1 MLKQNFCSSFRIS
14 NHLRAWVAGCILLIC
29 SVLPAFAAEFV
40 TQAREAILFDA
51 GSGEILF
58 EKNADALMP
67 PASMS
72 KLMTATMVFEAIKSR
87 DLSMDDEFFISENA
101 WRRGGA
107 RSGGSTM
114 YAEINSTVKIRDLI
128 QGVVIQSAND
138 ACIALAE
145 GIAGTEEAFADLM
158 TQRARELGMEKSTFK
173 NATGLPDPEHRMTAR
188 ELGNLARHMIY
199 NLGEFYHYF
208 AQAEFTWNNIKQRN
222 RNPLLRM
229 NMGADGL
236 KTGYTRKAGYGLV
249 ASAQRSGRRLIMV
262 IGGLKSSKKRKVE
275 ARKLMEWGFRRFRN
289 FSMFEQGQT
298 VGHARVWGG
307 DETWVELV
315 AEQPIELMLT
325 PNERKAIKADIV
337 YEGPLRAPVEP
348 GAQIGKLRFSVNG
361 KPVSEV
367 KLYGI
372 TAVEADKRKWK
383 RAIDTLMFMA
393 LGG

>member
-1 MLKQNFCSSFRIS
+1 MLKRMYDANCAKNR
-14 NHLRAWVAGCILLIC
+14 HLRAWVSACLLLLFSYN
-29 SVLPAFAAEFV
+29 SVFAAEFV

-58 EKNADALMP
+58 EKNADDLMP

-72 KLMTATMVFEAIKSR
+72 KLMTSTMVFEALKR
-87 DLSMDDEFFISENA
+87 RELSMDDEFFISENA

-107 RSGGSTM
+107 ASGGSTM
-114 YAEINSTVKIRDLI
+114 YAEINSTIKIKDLI
-128 QGVVIQSAND
+128 QGVVVQSAND

-145 GIAGTEEAFADLM
+145 GMAGTEEAFADLM
-158 TQRARELGMEKSTFK
+158 TARARELGMKKSTFK

-188 ELGNLARHMIY
+188 ELGIIAKHLIY
-199 NLGEFYHYF
+199 DLGEYYHYF
-208 AQAEFTWNNIKQRN
+208 SQAEFTWNNIKQRN

-229 NMGADGL
+229 DMGADGL

-249 ASAQRSGRRLIMV
+249 ASAERSGRRLIMV
-262 IGGLKSSKKRKVE
+262 IGGLKSGKKRQIE
-275 ARKLMEWGFRRFRN
+275 ARKLMEWGFRRFRS
-289 FSMFEQGQT
+289 FPLFEQGQT
-298 VGHARVWGG
+298 VGYARVWGG

-315 AEQPIELMLT
+315 AEEPIELMLT
-325 PNERKAIKADIV
+325 PNERKGIKAEIV

-348 GAQIGKLRFSVNG
+348 GAQVAKLRFSVNG
-361 KPVSEV
+361 KPVSDV

-372 TAVEADKRKWK
+372 TAVEPDKRKWK
-383 RAIDTLMFMA
+383 RAIDTIMFMA

>member
-1 MLKQNFCSSFRIS
+1 MMKRMYGAKSAENLR
-14 NHLRAWVAGCILLIC
+14 LRAWISACLLLIFSC
-29 SVLPAFAAEFV
+29 IPVLSAGFV

-51 GSGEILF
+51 GSGEVLF
-58 EKNADALMP
+58 EKNADDLMP

-72 KLMTATMVFEAIKSR
+72 KLMTATMVFEALQRR
-87 DLSMDDEFFISENA
+87 DLSMEDEFFISENA

-107 RSGGSTM
+107 VSGGSTM
-114 YAEINSTVKIRDLI
+114 YAEINSTVKIKDLV
-128 QGVVIQSAND
+128 QGVVVQSAND

-158 TQRARELGMEKSTFK
+158 TARARELGLKKSTFK
-173 NATGLPDPEHRMTAR
+173 NSTGLPDPEHQMTAR
-188 ELGNLARHMIY
+188 ELGMLAKHLIY
-199 NLGEFYHYF
+199 DLGEYYHYF
-208 AQAEFTWNNIKQRN
+208 SQAEFTWNNIKQRN

-249 ASAQRSGRRLIMV
+249 ASAERSGRRLIMV
-262 IGGLKSSKKRKVE
+262 IGGLKSGKKRQVE
-275 ARKLMEWGFRRFRN
+275 ARKLMEWGFRRFRS
-289 FSMFEQGQT
+289 FPFFEQGQT
-298 VGHARVWGG
+298 VGYARVWGG

-315 AEQPIELMLT
+315 AEEPVELMLT
-325 PNERKAIKADIV
+325 PKERKTVKAEIV
-337 YEGPLRAPVEP
+337 YKGPLRPPVEP
-348 GAQIGKLRFSVNG
+348 GAQLAKLRFSVAG

-372 TAVEADKRKWK
+372 TAVERDKRKWK
-383 RAIDTLMFMA
+383 RAIDTIMFMA